1 MAIPYLPDI
10 TESQTENDGSLTDLV
25 GEDMAEQAEATQKK
39 QKKVRKRKS
48 DFIVKEKSTL
58 LAPIQ
63 TNPRGNLILDSK
75 NKRSG
80 ETNFVEGLLQNML
93 ATRDYVL
100 QLDPAT
106 KYWDNQQLPD
116 APASNNI
123 DDNIE
128 DFLDDVIGFAMP
140 PLDAL
145 KLTNIC
151 PSFRHFDV

>member
-1 MAIPYLPDI
+1 M
-10 TESQTENDGSLTDLV
+10 
-25 GEDMAEQAEATQKK
+25 
-39 QKKVRKRKS
+39 
-48 DFIVKEKSTL
+48 KEKLTL

-80 ETNFVEGLLQNML
+80 DTNFVEGLLQNIL

-106 KYWDNQQLPD
+106 KYWDNQPLPTV
-116 APASNNI
+116 PTSNSI

-140 PLDAL
+140 QMDVL
-145 KLTNIC
+145 KMTNIC
-151 PSFRHFDV
+151 PSFHHFDV